1 MADVKSVPVNK
12 TDKMPW
18 GRFFAWKTRDVALA
32 GVTVIL
38 SGYLL
43 LYSSNTLG
51 LDPKIVGLLLLAARL
66 VDAITDLMAGYIVDN
81 TNTKLGKG
89 RPYEICIVFQWICVI
104 LLFMCGPSWSTTI
117 KYVWVFLMYVLV
129 YSVFGTM
136 LAACQTPYLIR
147 AFNGNSKLV
156 TKVASFGGI
165 VSMAGSI
172 VISMTFPRLY
182 NAWIVQGNGGAAAWR
197 KLIIIYAIPLA
208 LFGLIRMILVK
219 EDPNVDAGQSA
230 QKLNIKEAIT
240 MLKTNPYAWSWGGM
254 IGLYNMIVGF
264 GAGSYYFQYIV
275 GDAGAFGIVSA
286 FAIVLLPVMIIFP
299 ALIKKLG
306 MSKLFI
312 VASVLSILGYITVFF
327 SHGNLGMVYTGIVV
341 TNLISLPCSYL
352 QAPGILQIANYNE
365 YKGMHRM
372 DGTSAVVMNFLMKAL
387 NGVGTGLTGILLGAA
402 GYVAT
407 TQNEVITQPDSA
419 LNMIT
424 WLYSLIPAICLVG
437 IILCALHF
445 NKLEKEMPMIE
456 AEIARRKENS

>member
-1 MADVKSVPVNK
+1 MGKQETKAVNP
-12 TDKMPW
+12 DKMPW
-18 GRFFAWKTRDVALA
+18 GRFFAWKTRDVAVA

-66 VDAITDLMAGYIVDN
+66 VDAVTDLMAGYIVDN
-81 TNTKLGKG
+81 TNTKLGKA
-89 RPYEICIVFQWICVI
+89 RPYEVCVI
-104 LLFMCGPSWSTTI
+104 LQWISVVLLFLCGPQWSTGL
-117 KYVWVFLMYVLV
+117 KYAWVFIMYVLV

-136 LAACQTPYLIR
+136 LAANQTPYLVR

-172 VISMTFPRLY
+172 AISMTFPRLY
-182 NAWIVQGNGGAAAWR
+182 NSWIVLGNGGDAAWR
-197 KLIIIYAIPLA
+197 KLILIYAIPLGI
-208 LFGLIRMILVK
+208 FGMIRMLLVK
-219 EDPNVDAGQSA
+219 EDPTVDAGQNT
-230 QKLNIKEAIT
+230 QKLNLKEALT
-240 MLKTNPYAWSWGGM
+240 MLRTNPYAWSWGGM

-286 FAIVLLPVMIIFP
+286 FAVVLLPVMIVFP

-306 MSKLFI
+306 MCKLFI
-312 VASVLSILGYITVFF
+312 LASVLSIAGYITVFF
-327 SHGNLGMVYTGIVV
+327 SHGNLAMVYTGIVV

-352 QAPGILQIANYNE
+352 QAPGIMQIANYNE

-372 DGTSAVVMNFLMKAL
+372 DGTSAVVMNLLMKAL
-387 NGVGTGLTGILLGAA
+387 NGIGTGLTGILLGAA

-407 TQNEVITQPDSA
+407 TSSEVITQPQSA

-437 IILCALHF
+437 VIFCAMHF
-445 NKLEKEMPMIE
+445 SKLEKQMPEIE
-456 AEIARRKENS
+456 AEIARRKESV